1 GLLSSAATTELASSD
16 AAATNV
22 RVKFGTVI
30 FVVNIPP
37 YGFYARRLQEESL
50 RWVVPNPVAPLLVI
64 QIFAVRSAIIL
75 FIPSKGVE
83 KELAVSGAPILIWI
97 ATDRVVGQ
105 LCDELRHERLELIRE
120 LPVSQVVSFQ
130 RAG

>member
-1 GLLSSAATTELASSD
+1 MNGLLSSAARTDVASSD

-37 YGFYARRLQEESL
+37 YGFYARRLQEEL
-50 RWVVPNPVAPLLVI
+50 FRRVIPNPVAPLFVI
-64 QIFAVRSAIIL
+64 QIFAGRSAIVL
-75 FIPSKGVE
+75 FIPSDGVE

-97 ATDRVVGQ
+97 ATDHVVGQ
-105 LCDELRHERLELIRE
+105 L
-120 LPVSQVVSFQ
+120 
-130 RAG
+130 